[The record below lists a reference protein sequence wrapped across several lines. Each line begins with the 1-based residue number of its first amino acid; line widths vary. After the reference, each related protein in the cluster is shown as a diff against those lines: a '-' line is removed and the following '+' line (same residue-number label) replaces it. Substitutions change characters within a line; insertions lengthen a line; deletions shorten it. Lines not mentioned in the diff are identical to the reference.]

1 MTTTPVEA
9 PSPEVQIVE
18 VDATGS
24 ALLAVV
30 VRCLATTRL
39 HACFRHTTP
48 DGKAVDLVLAEIL
61 RYPQVPV
68 DEVDPPHGARL
79 VFTGEGADDLRLKPG
94 DILRGTNP
102 TS

>member
-1 MTTTPVEA
+1 MTMTPAEA
-9 PSPEVQIVE
+9 PSPEVQIVQ
-18 VDATGS
+18 VDATGT

-39 HACFRHTTP
+39 GARFRCTSP
-48 DGKAVDLVLAEIL
+48 NGQAVDLVLAEML

-79 VFTGEGADDLRLKPG
+79 VLTGAGSDDLHFKSG
-94 DILRGTNP
+94 DVLRGTNP
-102 TS
+102 TP